1 MTRIV
6 DTMGIM
12 VAVMMAAAGALWIR
26 VGMGGENATMTSSYK
41 PGLPKVIRRKNV
53 GWQLVKR
60 RVSLYTLP

>member
-26 VGMGGENATMTSSYK
+26 VGMGGARMR
-41 PGLPKVIRRKNV
+41 L
-53 GWQLVKR
+53 
-60 RVSLYTLP
+60 